1 MQNMQH
7 TISKEISYSG
17 IGLHSGKDVLMTFKP
32 AKENNGI
39 LVCSNPSAMHSKA
52 LAYGLTGFDIISYK
66 DYFESNYD
74 FNKKT
79 YIDELEI
86 FVKYLIGDDNF
97 SGYTLSIGD

>member
-1 MQNMQH
+1 MF
-7 TISKEISYSG
+7 TRIVEERG
-17 IGLHSGKDVLMTFKP
+17 TGKTKKLMIA

-86 FVKYLIGDDNF
+86 FVKCLIGDDNF

>member
-1 MQNMQH
+1 MFERIVEGRG
-7 TISKEISYSG
+7 T
-17 IGLHSGKDVLMTFKP
+17 GKTKKLMVA

-39 LVCSNPSAMHSKA
+39 LVYHNPSAMHSKA

-74 FNKKT
+74 LEKKI

-86 FVKYLIGDDNF
+86 FVKCLIGDDNF